1 VKKVNDLSKQT
12 LKLLLEEVLEQ
23 LMPADAASLAEHYR
37 SGRCI
42 GFRVE
47 RNSRGVAYKTAFQPF
62 VEPKQGL
69 SDCDKEF
76 LKSMK
81 IKLEGV

>member
-1 VKKVNDLSKQT
+1 MKKVNNPSKQT

-23 LMPADAASLAEHYR
+23 LTPAEAASLAEHYR

-42 GFRVE
+42 GFRIE
-47 RNSRGVAYKTAFQPF
+47 ENSRGVAYKTAFQPF

-69 SDCDKEF
+69 SDYDKDF

-81 IKLEGV
+81 IKPEGV